1 MENILTAA
9 SIIAALVMGATG
21 VTKKFFTNDY
31 KWLPIIN
38 IVVGIFIGLFYAI
51 TIVKGDYAIYGWA
64 GFISGLSAGGFYDLG
79 ASTKGL
85 VNQNKATNLIEEGL
99 GYQDTQHED
108 KGDE

>member
-1 MENILTAA
+1 MEQILAAA
-9 SIIAALVMGATG
+9 SIIVALVMGATG

-51 TIVKGDYAIYGWA
+51 TIVKGDYAVYGWA
-64 GFISGLSAGGFYDLG
+64 GFISGLSAGGFYDL
-79 ASTKGL
+79 SVSSIGL
-85 VNQNKATNLIEEGL
+85 ANQKKSNKLIDEGL